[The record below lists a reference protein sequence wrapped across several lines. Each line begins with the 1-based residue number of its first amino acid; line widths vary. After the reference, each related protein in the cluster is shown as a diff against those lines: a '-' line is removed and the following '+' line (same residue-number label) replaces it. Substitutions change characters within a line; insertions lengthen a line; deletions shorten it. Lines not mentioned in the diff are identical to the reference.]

1 MSDAFYNFL
10 WFGGYPAFWV
20 SSSPVVLHA
29 ERARRGGGFRRA
41 SNHSSPY
48 DIPLLMRHTA
58 RKLDFVSIVEVF
70 RNPFVAWLYG
80 SMNAFPLDRHK
91 PDSPTVRVILDRL
104 ERGRVVAM
112 FPEGGFRKLEDSV
125 VKGGKMRPGIGR
137 LAEIANVP
145 IMPVVVVRSGLYS
158 RFTSWLP
165 LKRTR
170 YGVIYGEPLE
180 IRTDLDKS
188 AAAAEI
194 EQRLREAFAKLFDEI
209 SAHPRMGAG

>member
-10 WFGGYPAFWV
+10 WCGGCPAFWV

-29 ERARRGGGFRRA
+29 DRARRAGGYLLA
-41 SNHSSPY
+41 SNHASPY
-48 DIPLLMRHTA
+48 DIPLLLRHTS
-58 RKLDFVSIVEVF
+58 RKLDFVSIIEVF

-137 LAEIANVP
+137 LAQIANVP
-145 IMPVVVVRSGLYS
+145 IIPVVVVGSGQYS
-158 RFTSWLP
+158 RFASWLP
-165 LKRTR
+165 LKRTK
-170 YGVIYGEPLE
+170 YGVIYGEPLMV
-180 IRTDLDKS
+180 RPDLEKT
-188 AAAAEI
+188 AAAAEV
-194 EQRLREAFAKLFDEI
+194 EQRLREAFVHLYSEVTA
-209 SAHPRMGAG
+209 AMGAG